1 MVLGDPDFLKKNCS
15 NKYPSSSIKPDK
27 GNLMELENTNLVTQ
41 NKTKSNRQTVFYKLT
56 YAFAVIFLFTLVSC
70 GGGGGSTG
78 PDPDPNPDPTPDPDR
93 PVSFSEDIEPIFNG
107 NCAVSGCHTSSI
119 QESGVDLSSYES
131 ALNSVGNQYGT
142 EIIIPGEPENS
153 PIVDKISND
162 NPEFGERM
170 PYQRGQLSSAQ
181 IDSII
186 AWIDDGAPNN

>member
-1 MVLGDPDFLKKNCS
+1 MNINDLDTQS
-15 NKYPSSSIKPDK
+15 N
-27 GNLMELENTNLVTQ
+27 
-41 NKTKSNRQTVFYKLT
+41 TKSIRRTLFYRLT
-56 YAFAVIFLFTLVSC
+56 YVFAVILLFTLVSC

-78 PDPDPNPDPTPDPDR
+78 PDPDPNPDPTPEPDR
-93 PVSFSEDIEPIFNG
+93 PVSFSEDIEPIFSG
-107 NCAVSGCHTSSI
+107 SCAVSGCHTSGM

-131 ALNSVGNQYGT
+131 AMNSVGDQYGT
-142 EIIIPGEPENS
+142 EIIMPGEPENS